1 MNSFSR
7 GSISVCFSV
16 TVEAASTSS
25 PRSSTLQREEGRPP
39 PFLSS
44 IHPSSCSSSSSSS
57 EIPKF
62 PPISRRISCRR
73 ARAYCGMCRPD
84 PAAAGQEPT
93 GRIDEER
100 VLESSLEGAIFP
112 HSLCTLLEVFARHY
126 CLGKC

>member
-16 TVEAASTSS
+16 MVEAASTSS
-25 PRSSTLQREEGRPP
+25 PRASTLQHEEGHPA

-44 IHPSSCSSSSSSS
+44 IHLSSCSSSSSSC

-73 ARAYCGMCRPD
+73 ARAYHGMCRPNL
-84 PAAAGQEPT
+84 AAARQEPT

-112 HSLCTLLEVFARHY
+112 HSSCALS
-126 CLGKC
+126 